1 MQVKFLFSLHLT
13 LLSGLLFAQT
23 PEPMRL
29 HIHFSDASEGYLF
42 IRNLLKP
49 VPDTVRFTN
58 NTCSYTADITET
70 TPFVLTDESN
80 KYQLF
85 FAAPGDQLEV
95 QMKRH
100 DMQLTAISGSA
111 SMDIYKKLLMMQ
123 GPVQQ
128 RMEGLQQLAMQEHA
142 NRDSIQTLMSAVG
155 NEQNKNFFRFLQENG
170 RSPVSAFLVYSS
182 ISNIHS
188 IDAHTKEIFKHIF
201 LSLCQGVQ
209 RTFDFI
215 TQ

>member
-95 QMKRH
+95 VGQVAPQPRLGH
-100 DMQLTAISGSA
+100 PLRLVLAHQVEHPLALGRLRVSVPADHTGAAPALGHHLARGAAQLGVGLVLPSVGA
-111 SMDIYKKLLMMQ
+111 
-123 GPVQQ
+123 Q
-128 RMEGLQQLAMQEHA
+128 R
-142 NRDSIQTLMSAVG
+142 
-155 NEQNKNFFRFLQENG
+155 
-170 RSPVSAFLVYSS
+170 
-182 ISNIHS
+182 
-188 IDAHTKEIFKHIF
+188 
-201 LSLCQGVQ
+201 
-209 RTFDFI
+209 
-215 TQ
+215 